1 MEKDYYNILE
11 VDKNASSSDIKSAYR
26 KLCKIY
32 HPDKGGDET
41 KFKEISVAYD
51 TLSDET
57 KRGEYDRYG
66 KSGNPFSGR
75 GGGHGSTMDDIF
87 SQFGDMFGGGFSRQQ
102 HPPKRRGND
111 LRVQIQVNLEEILF
125 GTSKKVKFKRQTPCQ
140 PCNGK
145 GGTGKKT
152 CQNCNGFGRRNITQH
167 TPFGIV
173 NSTQLCNNCE
183 GTGQVISNHCQTC
196 RASGTNT
203 VEETIDINIPKGVS
217 DGMSL
222 IMEGYGNFIRDGI
235 PGNLLVVIAENP
247 HQKFKREGNDLIY
260 EHTIAVPQ
268 AVLGS
273 KETIQTLEGNLSVDV
288 NPGCESGKVF
298 SFPGKGIPI
307 LLNNGTN
314 SGRGSLYVKVNVKI
328 PKNLTEEEKE
338 LYLQLSNL
346 TKRGLEI

>member
-1 MEKDYYNILE
+1 MDYYDILG
-11 VDKNASSSDIKSAYR
+11 VSKGASAEEIKKAFR
-26 KLCKIY
+26 KKAVEH

-41 KFKEISVAYD
+41 KFKEISEAYD

-75 GGGHGSTMDDIF
+75 GGGHGFSMDDIF
-87 SQFGDMFGGGFSRQQ
+87 SQFGDMFGGGFGRQQHQ
-102 HPPKRRGND
+102 HPPKRKGGD

-152 CQNCNGFGRRNITQH
+152 CTQCSGFGRKNITQH
-167 TPFGIV
+167 TPFGVIT
-173 NSTQLCNNCE
+173 STQICNNCE

-196 RASGTNT
+196 RASGTNA
-203 VEETIDINIPKGVS
+203 VEETIDIKIPKGVS
-217 DGMSL
+217 NGMSI
-222 IMEGYGNFIRDGI
+222 IMEGYGNFVRDGD
-235 PGNLLVVIAENP
+235 PGNLQVVISEAPN
-247 HQKFKREGNDLIY
+247 QKFKREGNDLIF
-260 EHTIAVPQ
+260 EHSITVSQ

-273 KETIQTLEGNLSVDV
+273 KQNIETLEGNLLVDI

-298 SFPGKGIPI
+298 SFPGRGIPI

-314 SGRGSLYVKVNVKI
+314 SGRGTLYMKVNVKI
-328 PKNLTEEEKE
+328 PKNLSEEQKA
-338 LYLQLSNL
+338 LYLQLS
-346 TKRGLEI
+346 KFD